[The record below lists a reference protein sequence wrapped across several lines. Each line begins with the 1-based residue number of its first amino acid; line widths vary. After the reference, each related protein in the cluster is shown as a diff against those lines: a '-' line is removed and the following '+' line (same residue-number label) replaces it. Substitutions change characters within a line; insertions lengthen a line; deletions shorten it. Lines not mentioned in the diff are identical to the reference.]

1 MISEMKQAIV
11 NKLQELYPT
20 YPIYMDDVPQSL
32 TKPAFIIFLIEQEYK
47 KRINSKYTGRIRF
60 DVSYYS
66 DKPTAETKL
75 DSQTVQENLFRE
87 FDLMGTFRAINK
99 KSEFVDNVLHF
110 TFDIKYSEMKVE
122 MEAQMKSQTTNTN
135 I

>member
-1 MISEMKQAIV
+1 MISEIKQAIV

-20 YPIYMDDVPQSL
+20 YPIYMDDVPQSF
-32 TKPAFIIFLIEQEYK
+32 TKPAFIIFLKEQEYK
-47 KRINSKYTGRIRF
+47 KRINSKYIGRIRF
-60 DVSYYS
+60 DVSFYS
-66 DKPTAETKL
+66 DKPTAEVKI
-75 DSQTVQENLFRE
+75 DCQRVQENLFRE
-87 FDLMGTFRAINK
+87 FDLIGTFRAINK
-99 KSEFVDNVLHF
+99 KTEFIDNVQHF